1 MDILKEFLESTTIHG
16 LYYISTCK
24 SWFAKAGWMV
34 VVALGFASSTF
45 LIHSSFADWAASP
58 VATTITPH
66 SVADLP
72 FPNVTICPPK
82 GLNGA
87 LKYDLMRLAKKNIS
101 LGKKEELLDM
111 TARVFQNAGVKAI
124 VDLIGE
130 RNIESLY
137 SGFQVITQDKEN
149 ILITMSNLNGTFE
162 SPYYG
167 KKVTAQIRQQ
177 LVGARVKFKLELETI
192 KSLMGEE
199 GKLNLQLH
207 VDPGVELKVSSS
219 SNQLPLVFLHICSK
233 VSGKYQFFRER
244 LSWDEAQDSCMRK
257 GGNLASILSKDD
269 QQELIDAT
277 QGYSS
282 SFWIGGRKL
291 TNDESSFSWRDGSPW
306 TNYTNF
312 EPYYQPYYAYRCL
325 NIYREWWYVS
335 RCSYS
340 KYFVCQFHQLDT
352 SQHQF
357 QLSKNI
363 LSNSIDFFMDVSN
376 DSLGSMIVP
385 GFKVVQIIFKI

>member
-101 LGKKEELLDM
+101 LGKKEKLLDM
-111 TARVFQNAGVKAI
+111 TARIFQNEGVKAI

-177 LVGARVKFKLELETI
+177 LVGARE
-192 KSLMGEE
+192 
-199 GKLNLQLH
+199 
-207 VDPGVELKVSSS
+207 
-219 SNQLPLVFLHICSK
+219 
-233 VSGKYQFFRER
+233 
-244 LSWDEAQDSCMRK
+244 
-257 GGNLASILSKDD
+257 
-269 QQELIDAT
+269 
-277 QGYSS
+277 
-282 SFWIGGRKL
+282 
-291 TNDESSFSWRDGSPW
+291 
-306 TNYTNF
+306 
-312 EPYYQPYYAYRCL
+312 
-325 NIYREWWYVS
+325 
-335 RCSYS
+335 
-340 KYFVCQFHQLDT
+340 
-352 SQHQF
+352 
-357 QLSKNI
+357 
-363 LSNSIDFFMDVSN
+363 
-376 DSLGSMIVP
+376 
-385 GFKVVQIIFKI
+385 